1 MAAYLVVIRD
11 TPIHTPEEIDIYH
24 KKGLGSE
31 KGHSIRV
38 LAVEGALQILEGK
51 GPEAVTILEFPTA
64 EAARDLVK
72 AGADAV
78 KVGIGPGSICTTRV
92 VTGAGVP
99 SRGAHEACDKRE
111 LPAPRECRCFQL
123 HRNRKT

>member
-24 KKGLGSE
+24 DKGLGSE
-31 KGHSIRV
+31 KGHSIKV

-64 EAARDLVK
+64 EEARAWYDSPIYSNAVPHRLKAADYRTFIVD
-72 AGADAV
+72 GWE
-78 KVGIGPGSICTTRV
+78 P
-92 VTGAGVP
+92 
-99 SRGAHEACDKRE
+99 
-111 LPAPRECRCFQL
+111 PAAA
-123 HRNRKT
+123 N